1 MKLQKLAKQF
11 TQLIERELR
20 GQLNITTGKETD
32 HSVLTSQSFI
42 ELFRQWNISV
52 NKPVIRYETEMM
64 GASGTMYVK
73 LGHVVLAVIQN
84 YDACPDG
91 LNRFILVVPVYAEP
105 EKGSLTIFG
114 HDEVPMSILADA
126 FEKLTDIL
134 VDLHNSTL

>member
-11 TQLIERELR
+11 TQLVDRELL
-20 GQLNITTGKETD
+20 GQLDKTPGKMQD
-32 HSVLTSQSFI
+32 HSILTSQSFI
-42 ELFRQWNISV
+42 ELFRKWNISV
-52 NKPVIRYETEMM
+52 SKPVIRYETEMM
-64 GASGTMYVK
+64 GATGTLYVK

-91 LNRFILVVPVYAEP
+91 LNRFILVVPIYAEP